1 MHFSVMQLA
10 LILGIIIL
18 LFGTKKLT
26 NIGGDVGAAIRNFR
40 SEMKKGRDESEE
52 ESSQHHNDGKIIEG
66 ETTKTSA
73 DTTKTSDNSFKF
85 KKKDNAK

>member
-26 NIGGDVGAAIRNFR
+26 NVGGDVGAAIRNFR
-40 SEMKKGRDESEE
+40 SEMKRGQGESDEIHE
-52 ESSQHHNDGKIIEG
+52 DDKDKIIEG
-66 ETTKTSA
+66 ETAKPTA
-73 DTTKTSDNSFKF
+73 AHYKF
-85 KKKDNAK
+85 KKKDDAK

>member
-18 LFGTKKLT
+18 LFGTKKLR
-26 NIGGDVGAAIRNFR
+26 NVGADVGGAIRNFR
-40 SEMKKGRDESEE
+40 SAMKEGQGEEIEDSENPVIESEAA
-52 ESSQHHNDGKIIEG
+52 K
-66 ETTKTSA
+66 SA
-73 DTTKTSDNSFKF
+73 EPYKF

>member
-26 NIGGDVGAAIRNFR
+26 NVGGDVGAAIRNFR
-40 SEMKKGRDESEE
+40 SEMKRGQGETDET
-52 ESSQHHNDGKIIEG
+52 HDDKDKIIEG
-66 ETTKTSA
+66 KATQPTATP
-73 DTTKTSDNSFKF
+73 FKF
-85 KKKDNAK
+85 KKKEDSK

>member
-26 NIGGDVGAAIRNFR
+26 NVGGDVGAAIRNFR
-40 SEMKKGRDESEE
+40 SEMKRGQGETDET
-52 ESSQHHNDGKIIEG
+52 HDDKDKIIEG
-66 ETTKTSA
+66 EATQPTATP
-73 DTTKTSDNSFKF
+73 FKF
-85 KKKDNAK
+85 KKKEDSK

>member
-26 NIGGDVGAAIRNFR
+26 NVGGDVGAAIRNFR
-40 SEMKKGRDESEE
+40 SEMKRGQGETDESHDE
-52 ESSQHHNDGKIIEG
+52 DKDKIIEG
-66 ETTKTSA
+66 EATKSTETA
-73 DTTKTSDNSFKF
+73 FKF
-85 KKKDNAK
+85 KKKEDKK